1 MSQARSSPQSV
12 AAATRSAADSSS
24 LARASTGAAPA
35 QPLHEGAER
44 ESDRIADSVMQGGDW
59 HRPEQAG
66 WSAASAAQARPTS
79 LLVADDAEPAGGQMR
94 KSEFLAAL
102 RGDVCVAVDA
112 ALSGTG
118 RDSQGCP
125 WIDHWFG
132 YYAERGSG
140 DVERALQR
148 YAPETRGARDA
159 QDGIRLVTARVRRSA
174 QVWARTGE
182 IDAPPDLPGLPAMAG
197 GGALAVFGGM
207 FFKARPGGARWAD
220 PASVR
225 AGLGSGEPMP
235 GPVRGRMESALGMGL
250 GHVRLHTD
258 ATAAQAA
265 DRLNAKAFTIGR
277 DVAFGSGE
285 FQPGTPRGDA
295 LIAHELAHVAQQD
308 GARAPDAGR
317 DMGET
322 PGLEEEAD
330 RSALGALST
339 LYGKGSAGPPVRHGG
354 PPTRGGLRLQRC
366 KSESEKA
373 REAEIN
379 RLGGLQY
386 DFLEKQRKETEDR
399 KRKEAEEAAKK
410 SGLPPPVTPPTVTVD
425 DIIKSETKAA
435 DPPKPADAWTKLDPK
450 VQDDWKKRAD
460 AAWKKVVASVAGTEL
475 ETVMKGKRLKFN
487 PKDALEQGYFGA
499 QLGDE
504 LEVGMQWVEL
514 AEKDA
519 KNVWPNVAHELGGHF
534 EYGKAYATE
543 IMSAAL
549 ERMPEAERKKW
560 KTDPVLRQKFFDT
573 YEYAETEIFAELRER
588 RYAHPETGTAPPN
601 PTDDPDVDVPRQLN
615 VLKKALHPE
624 VAKAVVAHLKARVDA
639 SPSLLERDKKFF
651 AEQVKAV
658 FGPP

>member
-1 MSQARSSPQSV
+1 MVAKEMGMTTSAANRYDVMIVGGGPVGLTLALALAQSAPGIRVALVERRPLSVPRDNRASAIAAGVRRIFEALGVWEAMAPQSQPI
-12 AAATRSAADSSS
+12 
-24 LARASTGAAPA
+24 RAMNIT
-35 QPLHEGAER
+35 
-44 ESDRIADSVMQGGDW
+44 D
-59 HRPEQAG
+59 
-66 WSAASAAQARPTS
+66 
-79 LLVADDAEPAGGQMR
+79 
-94 KSEFLAAL
+94 
-102 RGDVCVAVDA
+102 
-112 ALSGTG
+112 SGTG
-118 RDSQGCP
+118 DLARP
-125 WIDHWFG
+125 LFLRF
-132 YYAERGSG
+132 EG
-140 DVERALQR
+140 DVAPGEPFAHMVPNQVSGSALLDAVTGKIEVI
-148 YAPETRGARDA
+148 APADIVDWSSGEA
-159 QDGIRLVTARVRRSA
+159 LA
-174 QVWARTGE
+174 QVVLADGRTLSAAL
-182 IDAPPDLPGLPAMAG
+182 IVAAD
-197 GGALAVFGGM
+197 GAQSSL
-207 FFKARPGGARWAD
+207 RQ
-220 PASVR
+220 R
-225 AGLGSGEPMP
+225 AGIGTFGHDY
-235 GPVRGRMESALGMGL
+235 GQTGL
-250 GHVRLHTD
+250 V
-258 ATAAQAA
+258 AT
-265 DRLNAKAFTIGR
+265 
-277 DVAFGSGE
+277 
-285 FQPGTPRGDA
+285 
-295 LIAHELAHVAQQD
+295 IAHELAHVAQQD

-322 PGLEEEAD
+322 PGLEEDAD
-330 RSALGALST
+330 RSALGALSM

-475 ETVMKGKRLKFN
+475 ETVMKGKRLKFD